1 MWPCAFTSGDSS
13 IGLRCLGHVT
23 RARWGPGSYSCNKRI
38 LGGIA
43 AELRWPKMEER
54 WFAEQKYMVEAGSL
68 GGDRY
73 PVPRTKSRQCDTA
86 VLI

>member
-1 MWPCAFTSGDSS
+1 MPLHQGTPAV
-13 IGLRCLGHVT
+13 GLRCLGHVT

-43 AELRWPKMEER
+43 AGELRWPKMKER
-54 WFAEQKYMVEAGSL
+54 WFAEQKHMVEAGSL
-68 GGDRY
+68 GGGRC